1 MSIPYTTITIPI
13 TRRQVRCPTAVSK
26 LIFQLN
32 YKGLLTKDIVW
43 GNPIEIKLESYD
55 NFMRMVTLWRKAG
68 KKEINQLY
76 MFMYEKLEFK
86 SRLSHPR
93 RNRSDG
99 DLLEI
104 SILISPNDVQEFT
117 ELFKKAHIKSN

>member
-1 MSIPYTTITIPI
+1 MSVPYTTVTIPI
-13 TRRQVRCPTAVSK
+13 TRRQIKCPTAVSK

-32 YKGLLTKDIVW
+32 YKGLLTKDVIW
-43 GNPIEIKLESYD
+43 GTPIEIQLESYD
-55 NFMRMVTLWRKAG
+55 NFMKMVSIWRKAG

-76 MFMYEKLEFK
+76 MFMYEKLEFRSK
-86 SRLSHPR
+86 LAHPR

-99 DLLEI
+99 NLLEI
-104 SILISPNDVQEFT
+104 SLIISPGDVNEFT